1 MCPSGSQFLMLGGEL
16 SRIPWKAERLH
27 LQANTSVAWLWKRKL
42 TDTDRMVLAGCCL
55 AWSHQSNPQSTS
67 MGKGMAAI
75 HPDRRER
82 DHRKAPKAWMGPKG
96 PDLGAAALV
105 HGDPTLSRSRVGPSA
120 MQLLLLHLLY
130 SGSYKDTSLGRPWII
145 SVVFS
150 RKHNFCKAFVKTN
163 MLGLNHSGTLP
174 TNTT

>member
-1 MCPSGSQFLMLGGEL
+1 MCPSGSQFLVPGGEL

-27 LQANTSVAWLWKRKL
+27 LQANSSVAWLWKRKL
-42 TDTDRMVLAGCCL
+42 TEAARMVLAGCCL
-55 AWSHQSNPQSTS
+55 AWSTS
-67 MGKGMAAI
+67 MGKGLAAI

-82 DHRKAPKAWMGPKG
+82 DHRKAPKARMGPKG

-105 HGDPTLSRSRVGPSA
+105 HGDPTLSRSRAGPSA
-120 MQLLLLHLLY
+120 MQRLLLHLLY
-130 SGSYKDTSLGRPWII
+130 SGSHKDTSLGRPWII
-145 SVVFS
+145 SVVFP